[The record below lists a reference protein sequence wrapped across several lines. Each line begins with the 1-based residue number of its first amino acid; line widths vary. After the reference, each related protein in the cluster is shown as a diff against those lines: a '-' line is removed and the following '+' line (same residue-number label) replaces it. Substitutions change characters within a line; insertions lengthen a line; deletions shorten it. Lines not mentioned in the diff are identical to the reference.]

1 VRKEQY
7 IEKEIVKLL
16 QYWSGVASIAGAIA
30 ILLLSPLDYFVTPE
44 NFYRFFIYRII
55 TATLFIIIFFLT
67 RIHGS
72 KRYLMSLF
80 VIASIIVS
88 AMIEFMIFSHGG
100 HQSGYFVGFIIVF
113 MLSLGFLPLFSVA
126 MASILA
132 ITIYFIY
139 VIPLLLFDQITNL
152 PIFLNNN
159 VFLLATAS
167 TAIAWRYYNDNI
179 FAQKL
184 SLEYELSQEKEQLK
198 QYSTQLEE
206 LVAQRTKELAVSEQK
221 FRGLFDN
228 AGDGVA
234 VYDSSGIIVNV
245 NRRFC
250 ELHGFPVESL
260 VGTSIKVLDAG
271 KDDAEKEERI
281 RRILNGESLIYE
293 ARHYRKDGETVLFE
307 ISAKALQID
316 GNIYIQAFHRDVS
329 DKKRLQEQLFQ
340 SQKMESIGMLA
351 GGLAHDFNNVVSA
364 IMGHV
369 ELLSDN
375 DRLDADA
382 RKHLAIVETSSRR
395 AGQMIA
401 KLLKFARKGS
411 IEVQPVD
418 LNAVVRDTTELI
430 GKTLSHKNVTVDLKI
445 DDAVPQLMGD
455 ANQMEQV
462 VMNLMVNA
470 ADAMPA
476 GGTVTVATTAKTFGH
491 EAENIHPLLA
501 PGSYV
506 ILRVTD
512 SGAGISDDV
521 RDKIFDPFF
530 TTKDKGKGTGLG
542 LAMVYSIVKEH
553 KGAVTVESQLGK
565 WTTFRVYIPSA
576 PAQQV
581 VRPMFHETHQP
592 AAGSVLIVEDEVD
605 TLSFVRETIESFG
618 YTVLSEDNAIRAMQI
633 FREKADEIA
642 LVISDIFMPG
652 IDGRDLIKNFKS
664 IKPSVKVIAMSAYEI
679 EDFVRKDIP
688 VDDFLRKPFGGI
700 ELMSK
705 VNKLIRP
712 YKSLLS

>member
-1 VRKEQY
+1 MVIYVMNKRK
-7 IEKEIVKLL
+7 
-16 QYWSGVASIAGAIA
+16 ASKNYQLTIFVLGTLVVSIMVE
-30 ILLLSPLDYFVTPE
+30 LMVLSF
-44 NFYRFFIYRII
+44 
-55 TATLFIIIFFLT
+55 
-67 RIHGS
+67 
-72 KRYLMSLF
+72 
-80 VIASIIVS
+80 
-88 AMIEFMIFSHGG
+88 GG
-100 HQSGYFVGFIIVF
+100 HQSSYYAGMIIVF
-113 MLSLGFLPLFSVA
+113 MFSLGFLPLFSFFH
-126 MASILA
+126 
-132 ITIYFIY
+132 T
-139 VIPLLLFDQITNL
+139 LLLAAMTYLIYLIPILMLDTITNTPL
-152 PIFLNNN
+152 FINNN
-159 VFLLATAS
+159 MFLIATAS
-167 TAIAWRYYNDNI
+167 IGSAWRYYNDQLLI
-179 FAQKL
+179 QKL
-184 SLEYELSQEKEQLK
+184 SLEYDLSQEKEQLK
-198 QYSTQLEE
+198 QYSTQLED

-228 AGDGVA
+228 ASDGVA
-234 VYDSSGIIVNV
+234 VYNSSGIIVNV
-245 NRRFC
+245 NRMFC
-250 ELHGFPVESL
+250 ELHGFPVELL

-281 RRILNGESLIYE
+281 RRILNGDSLIYE

-307 ISAKALQID
+307 ISAKALEID
-316 GNIYIQAFHRDVS
+316 GNIYIQAFHRDIS
-329 DKKRLQEQLFQ
+329 DKKRLQDQLFQ

-364 IMGHV
+364 IVGHV

-375 DRLDADA
+375 DTLDADA
-382 RKHLAIVETSSRR
+382 RRHLTIVESSSRR

-401 KLLKFARKGS
+401 KLLKFARKGN
-411 IEVQPVD
+411 IEVQPVG

-430 GKTLSHKNVTVDLKI
+430 SKTLSHKNVTVDLKL
-445 DDAVPQLMGD
+445 DDTIPQLMGD

-470 ADAMPA
+470 SDAMPA
-476 GGTVTVATTAKTFGH
+476 GGSVTVATAARTFGH
-491 EAENIHPLLA
+491 EAANIHPLLV

-506 ILRVTD
+506 ILSVTD
-512 SGAGISDDV
+512 SGTGISDEV

-565 WTTFRVYIPSA
+565 WTTFRVYIPAA

-581 VRPMFHETHQP
+581 VRPAFSGSHQP
-592 AAGSVLIVEDEVD
+592 EAGSVLIVEDEID
-605 TLSFVRETIESFG
+605 TLNFVKETIESFG
-618 YTVLSEDNAIRAMQI
+618 YTVISDDNAIRAMQI
-633 FREKADEIA
+633 FKEKADEIA
-642 LVISDIFMPG
+642 LVISDIFMPV

-664 IKPSVKVIAMSAYEI
+664 IRPSVKVIAMSAYQI
-679 EDFVRKDIP
+679 EDFVRQDIP

-705 VNKLIRP
+705 VNKLMRP